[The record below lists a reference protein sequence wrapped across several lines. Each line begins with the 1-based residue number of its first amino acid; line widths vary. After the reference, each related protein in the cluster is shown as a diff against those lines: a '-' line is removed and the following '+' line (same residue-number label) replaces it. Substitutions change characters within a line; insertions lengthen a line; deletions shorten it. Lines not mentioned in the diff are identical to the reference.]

1 MRDSLSTYLHK
12 PERDSPVSSTSSVP
26 TTRSTRTTTTRSAST
41 PISALV
47 SYVRYHYATDPVRLV
62 SFVCFVLALLTWTRR
77 RLSLRRSRGQRGLGL
92 GDALRVAGAKL
103 AETVGMATKV
113 TAM

>member
-1 MRDSLSTYLHK
+1 M
-12 PERDSPVSSTSSVP
+12 
-26 TTRSTRTTTTRSAST
+26 
-41 PISALV
+41 SALV